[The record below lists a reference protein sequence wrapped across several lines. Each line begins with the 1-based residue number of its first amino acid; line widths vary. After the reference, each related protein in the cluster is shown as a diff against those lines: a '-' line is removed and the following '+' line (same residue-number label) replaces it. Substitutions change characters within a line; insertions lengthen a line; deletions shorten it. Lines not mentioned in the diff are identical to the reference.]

1 MIDLSL
7 YANKAARTLAAV
19 AAAAFLVS
27 CGGSDDDP
35 PPQPA
40 FGQVTYV
47 FGASVSDTGN
57 TCPNSPA
64 PGCPP
69 VPPYAQGRFSNGQ
82 LFAEIVAARYGA
94 SVTPSTRGGNN
105 FAYAGARTGAIA
117 GTPMQLVPN
126 MVAQLD
132 LYLASVKFVSSANAL
147 FIVDGVTVG
156 NDIVDAL
163 TLAQTNPQAPTTVL
177 TGAVTNIVTIINR
190 LYASG
195 ARNILFA
202 NSADVGRTPR
212 AQALGPTAAAGATQ
226 LSAQFNGAVA
236 QQIAQIRATSPGLNI
251 YVLDVFALNAEAVAS
266 PAALGYTNAT
276 APCFNDL
283 VAPPTLCA
291 TPATYF
297 YWDSFHPT
305 ATTHSIAAQRAIAAI
320 GR

>member
-1 MIDLSL
+1 MIDFSCH
-7 YANKAARTLAAV
+7 AARVLAAL

-57 TCPNSPA
+57 TCNLIPA
-64 PGCPP
+64 NCPP
-69 VPPYAQGRFSNGQ
+69 APPYATGKSSNGQ

-94 SVTPSTRGGNN
+94 SVTPSRTGGNN

-117 GTPMQLVPN
+117 GTIQGVPN
-126 MVAQLD
+126 MVTQLD
-132 LYLASVKFVSSANAL
+132 QYFARVNFVSSANAL
-147 FIVDGVTVG
+147 FIVDAVTVG

-163 TLAQTNPQAPTTVL
+163 TLAQTNPNAPATVL

-195 ARNILFA
+195 ARHILVA
-202 NSADVGRTPR
+202 NSADVGKTPR

-226 LSAQFNGAVA
+226 LSAQFNGGLA
-236 QQIAQIRATSPGLNI
+236 QQIAQIRAASPGLSI
-251 YVLDVFALNAEAVAS
+251 YVLDVFALNTEAIAN

-297 YWDSFHPT
+297 YWDSFHPS
-305 ATTHSIAAQRAIAAI
+305 ATTNSISAQRAITAI

>member
-1 MIDLSL
+1 MIDFSRH
-7 YANKAARTLAAV
+7 AARALAAL

-35 PPQPA
+35 PPQPP

-47 FGASVSDTGN
+47 FGSSISDTGN
-57 TCPNSPA
+57 TCNLIPA
-64 PGCPP
+64 NCPP
-69 VPPYAQGRFSNGQ
+69 APPYATGKFSNGP

-94 SVTPSTRGGNN
+94 AATPSRAGGNN
-105 FAYAGARTGAIA
+105 FAYSGARTGPIA
-117 GTPMQLVPN
+117 GTVQGVPN
-126 MVAQLD
+126 MLAQLD
-132 LYLASVKFVSSANAL
+132 QYFARVNFVSSANTL
-147 FIVDGVTVG
+147 FIVEATTVG

-163 TLAQTNPQAPTTVL
+163 TLAQTNPNAPTTVL
-177 TGAVTNIVTIINR
+177 TGAVTNVVTIINR

-195 ARNILFA
+195 ARHILIA
-202 NSADVGRTPR
+202 NSADVGKTPR

-226 LSAQFNGAVA
+226 LSAQFNGALS
-236 QQIAQIRATSPGLNI
+236 QQIALIRAGSPGLSL
-251 YVLDVFALNAEAVAS
+251 YVLDVFALNTEAIAN
-266 PAALGYTNAT
+266 PAALGFTNVT

-291 TPATYF
+291 TPETYL

-305 ATTHSIAAQRAIAAI
+305 ATTHNISAQRAIASI

>member
-1 MIDLSL
+1 MIDFSPFA
-7 YANKAARTLAAV
+7 YKAAARVLAAL

-27 CGGSDDDP
+27 CGGSDDS

-57 TCPNSPA
+57 TCNLIPA
-64 PGCPP
+64 NCPP
-69 VPPYAQGRFSNGQ
+69 TPPYATGKFSNGQ

-94 SVTPSTRGGNN
+94 AVTPSRTGGNN
-105 FAYAGARTGAIA
+105 FAYAGARTGPIA
-117 GTPMQLVPN
+117 GTIQGVPN

-132 LYLASVKFVSSANAL
+132 QYFARVNFVSGANTL
-147 FIVDGVTVG
+147 FIVDAVTVG

-163 TLAQTNPQAPTTVL
+163 TLAQTNPNAPATVL

-190 LYASG
+190 LYGSG
-195 ARNILFA
+195 ARQILVA
-202 NSADVGRTPR
+202 NSADVGKTPR

-226 LSAQFNGAVA
+226 LSAQFNGGLA
-236 QQIAQIRATSPGLNI
+236 QQIAQIRAASPGLNI
-251 YVLDVFALNAEAVAS
+251 YVLDVFALNTEAIAN

-291 TPATYF
+291 TPGTYF

-305 ATTHSIAAQRAIAAI
+305 ATTHSLSAQRAIAAI

>member
-1 MIDLSL
+1 MIDPGR
-7 YANKAARTLAAV
+7 NAARILAAL

-47 FGASVSDTGN
+47 FGSSISDTGN
-57 TCPNSPA
+57 SCNQ
-64 PGCPP
+64 GVNCPP
-69 VPPYAQGRFSNGQ
+69 TPPYATGRFSNGQ
-82 LFAEIVAARYGA
+82 LFSEIVAARYGA
-94 SVTPSTRGGNN
+94 SATASRTGGNN
-105 FAYAGARTGAIA
+105 FAYAGARTGPIT
-117 GTPMQLVPN
+117 GTPVQAVPN
-126 MVAQLD
+126 LVTQLD
-132 LYLASVKFVSSANAL
+132 QYFMRVNFVSSASAL
-147 FIVDGVTVG
+147 FIVEATTVG

-163 TLAQTNPQAPTTVL
+163 TLAQTNPNAPATVL
-177 TGAVTNIVTIINR
+177 TGAVTNVVTIINR

-195 ARNILFA
+195 ARHILVA
-202 NSADVGRTPR
+202 NSADVGKTPR

-226 LSAQFNGAVA
+226 LSAQFNGALA
-236 QQIAQIRATSPGLNI
+236 QQIAQVRAASPELSI
-251 YVLDVFALNAEAVAS
+251 YVLDVFALNSEAIAN
-266 PAALGYTNAT
+266 PAALGFTNAT

-305 ATTHSIAAQRAIAAI
+305 ATAHNLAAQRAIVAI

>member
-1 MIDLSL
+1 MIELRR
-7 YANKAARTLAAV
+7 NAARIFTAL

-27 CGGSDDDP
+27 CGGSDDDG

-57 TCPNSPA
+57 TCDLIPA
-64 PGCPP
+64 NCPP
-69 VPPYAQGRFSNGQ
+69 TPPYAAGRFSNGQ

-94 SVTPSTRGGNN
+94 GVTPSRTGGNN
-105 FAYAGARTGAIA
+105 FAYAGARTGPIA
-117 GTPMQLVPN
+117 GTTQGVPN

-132 LYLASVKFVSSANAL
+132 QYLARVNFQSSANAL

-163 TLAQTNPQAPTTVL
+163 TLAQTNPNAPTTVL
-177 TGAVTNIVTIINR
+177 TGAVTNVVTIINR

-195 ARNILFA
+195 ARNILIA
-202 NSADVGRTPR
+202 NSADVGKTPR
-212 AQALGPTAAAGATQ
+212 AQALGPTASAGATQ
-226 LSAQFNGAVA
+226 LSAQFNGALA
-236 QQIAQIRATSPGLNI
+236 QQIAQIRPNSPGLNL
-251 YVLDVFALNAEAVAS
+251 YVLDVFALNAEAIAN
-266 PAALGYTNAT
+266 PAALGYTNVM

-291 TPATYF
+291 APATYF
-297 YWDSFHPT
+297 YWDSFHPS
-305 ATTHSIAAQRAIAAI
+305 ATTHSIAAQRGIAAI

>member
-1 MIDLSL
+1 MIELGR
-7 YANKAARTLAAV
+7 NAARFLAAL

-27 CGGSDDDP
+27 CGGSDNDP
-35 PPQPA
+35 PPQPP

-57 TCPNSPA
+57 TCNLIPA
-64 PGCPP
+64 NCPP
-69 VPPYAQGRFSNGQ
+69 TPPYATGRFSDGQ
-82 LFAEIVAARYGA
+82 VFAEIVAARYGA
-94 SVTPSTRGGNN
+94 AVTPSRTGGNN
-105 FAYAGARTGAIA
+105 FAYAGARTGPIA
-117 GTPMQLVPN
+117 GTTQGVPN
-126 MVAQLD
+126 MVTQLEQ
-132 LYLASVKFVSSANAL
+132 YFAGVNFQSSANAL

-163 TLAQTNPQAPTTVL
+163 TLGQTNPNAPTTVL
-177 TGAVTNIVTIINR
+177 TGAVTNVVTIINR

-195 ARNILFA
+195 ARHILIA
-202 NSADVGRTPR
+202 NSADVGKTPR
-212 AQALGPTAAAGATQ
+212 AQALGPTASAGATQ
-226 LSAQFNGAVA
+226 LSTQFNGALA
-236 QQIAQIRATSPGLNI
+236 QQIAQIRANSPGLNL
-251 YVLDVFALNAEAVAS
+251 YVLDVAALNAEAIAN
-266 PAALGYTNAT
+266 PAALGYTNVM

-305 ATTHSIAAQRAIAAI
+305 ATTHSLAAQRGIAAI